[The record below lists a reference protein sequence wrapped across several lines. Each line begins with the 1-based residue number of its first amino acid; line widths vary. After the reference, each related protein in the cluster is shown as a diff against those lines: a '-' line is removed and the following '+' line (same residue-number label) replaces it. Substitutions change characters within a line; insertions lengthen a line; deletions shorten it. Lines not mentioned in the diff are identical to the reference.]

1 MGDGV
6 GITRKMEG
14 KMKRVIYRTFD
25 VKQLEQSRSPDKSA
39 VTYKGI
45 RFVATH
51 RKMPDRQGG
60 PPRVIYRGV
69 DAA

>member
-1 MGDGV
+1 
-6 GITRKMEG
+6 
-14 KMKRVIYRTFD
+14 MKRVIYRTFD

-60 PPRVIYRGV
+60 PPRVIYRGDLNPSSSDYV
-69 DAA
+69 AIYEANK

>member
-1 MGDGV
+1 
-6 GITRKMEG
+6 
-14 KMKRVIYRTFD
+14 MKRVIYRTFD

-45 RFVATH
+45 RFIATH